1 MGVNDKNDLAMA
13 EKEIQNELRSK
24 HLTAGVTM
32 VTPAVRCLDL
42 NSFWISFSAIAKSF
56 LSFTPIT
63 SVSAVCIQTAET
75 EVMGVNDKNDLAM
88 AEKEIQNE
96 LRSKHLTAGV
106 TMRDPDTVYLSKDTK
121 IGKDVT
127 IHPFV
132 IIGKNVV
139 IGNNTEIHAFS
150 HIEDCKIGKEVS
162 IGPYARIRP
171 GTKLNDNAKVG
182 NFVEIKN
189 SKIDKGS
196 KVNHLSYIGDTEIG
210 KKVNVGAGT
219 ITCNYDG
226 ASKFKTVI
234 KDRAFIGSNSSLV
247 APLIVGKNAYIGS
260 GSTITKHVVEN
271 SLAVERSSQKMVK
284 NWSNKKG
291 KK

>member
-1 MGVNDKNDLAMA
+1 MKSKDLLEMGITVSDPNRVD
-13 EKEIQNELRSK
+13 
-24 HLTAGVTM
+24 
-32 VTPAVRCLDL
+32 VRGE
-42 NSFWISFSAIAKSF
+42 
-56 LSFTPIT
+56 
-63 SVSAVCIQTAET
+63 VSAGTDCIID
-75 EVMGVNDKNDLAM
+75 VNVILDGVVKLGDNV
-88 AEKEIQNE
+88 
-96 LRSKHLTAGV
+96 S
-106 TMRDPDTVYLSKDTK
+106 
-121 IGKDVT
+121 IGPNTILKDVE
-127 IHPFV
+127 
-132 IIGKNVV
+132 
-139 IGNNTEIHAFS
+139 IGNNTSIEAFS
-150 HIEDCKIGKEVS
+150 HLVSSKVGKDCI
-162 IGPYARIRP
+162 IGPYARLREGSQI
-171 GTKLNDNAKVG
+171 DDSAKVG

-234 KDRAFIGSNSSLV
+234 KDKAFIGSNSSLV

-271 SLAVERSSQKMVK
+271 SLAVERSSQKTVK

-291 KK
+291 KR

>member
-1 MGVNDKNDLAMA
+1 
-13 EKEIQNELRSK
+13 
-24 HLTAGVTM
+24 
-32 VTPAVRCLDL
+32 
-42 NSFWISFSAIAKSF
+42 
-56 LSFTPIT
+56 
-63 SVSAVCIQTAET
+63 
-75 EVMGVNDKNDLAM
+75 
-88 AEKEIQNE
+88 
-96 LRSKHLTAGV
+96 
-106 TMRDPDTVYLSKDTK
+106 MRDPDTVYLSKDTK

-150 HIEDCKIGKEVS
+150 HIEDCKIGNEVS

-171 GTKLNDNAKVG
+171 GTKISDNAKVG

-234 KDRAFIGSNSSLV
+234 KDKAFIGSNSSLV

-260 GSTITKHVVEN
+260 GSTITKHVAEN
-271 SLAVERSSQKMVK
+271 SLAVERSSQKTVK

-291 KK
+291 KR